1 MKISTGFDYNLYLV
15 GLSGTGKSTCG
26 KILSQKLSLTFIDL
40 DKEIIKNEKT
50 SISNIFKNKGEK
62 YFRKIENNILKKYS
76 KKINCIIATG
86 GGIVE
91 NYSNIEIMKNTGKI
105 IWLRASPKQISKRLN
120 SKYAEHRPLLGETPK
135 VENIAEMLEK
145 RQHLY
150 NKAEFKIDTN
160 KNSPNEIA
168 TTLSKLLQ

>member
-1 MKISTGFDYNLYLV
+1 MKISNGFDYNLYLV

-26 KILSQKLSLTFIDL
+26 KILSQRLNMIFIDL
-40 DKEIIKNEKT
+40 DKEIIRKEKT

-62 YFRKIENNILKKYS
+62 YFRKIENNILEKYS
-76 KKINCIIATG
+76 KKIYCIIATG

-91 NYSNIEIMKNTGKI
+91 NYSNIKLMKKTWKI
-105 IWLRASPKQISKRLN
+105 ILLTASPKQISKRLN
-120 SKYAEHRPLLGETPK
+120 SKYAEHRPLLGGTPK

>member
-1 MKISTGFDYNLYLV
+1 MKISNGFDYNLYLV

-26 KILSQKLSLTFIDL
+26 KILSQRLNLTFIDL
-40 DKEIIKNEKT
+40 DKEITKTEKT

-62 YFRKIENNILKKYS
+62 YFRKIENNILEKYS

-91 NYSNIEIMKNTGKI
+91 NYSNIEIMKKTGKI
-105 IWLRASPKQISKRLN
+105 IWLRASPKEISKRLN

-135 VENIAEMLEK
+135 VENIDEMLEK
-145 RQHLY
+145 RQKLY